1 MKNLLLATAA
11 SLALASPLWAQDT
24 AQDPAKA
31 AAPAAPALTAYD
43 AATVVATVN
52 GAQITLGN
60 LIAMRD
66 ALPDQYKSIPD
77 EELYPGLLDQIID
90 QTLLAAQVSDS
101 PEHDPLRV
109 KLQLENSRRGA
120 LASEVVAKEFEGA
133 VEEAKVKAAYDAAFK
148 DFKPEPEFNASHIL
162 VATEDEAKAI
172 EAQLKD
178 GGDFAAIAKEK
189 STDTASGAQGGEL
202 GWFGLGR
209 MVPEFETAVSSLQP
223 GQVSDPV
230 KTQFGWHIV
239 KLNEK
244 RDSAPPPLEEVRAD
258 FENQIR
264 QEAFQARVAELRA
277 AATITKA
284 EPTVPPTAIRQ
295 SDLLSN

>member
-1 MKNLLLATAA
+1 MKNLLLAATAG
-11 SLALASPLWAQDT
+11 LALASPLWAQDAAT
-24 AQDPAKA
+24 PAPAA
-31 AAPAAPALTAYD
+31 AAPTLSTYD
-43 AATVVATVN
+43 VTTVVATVN
-52 GAQITLGN
+52 NTQITLGN

-66 ALPDQYKSIPD
+66 ALPEQYKSIPD

-90 QTLLAAQVSDS
+90 QTLLAAQVSAS
-101 PEHDPLRV
+101 PDTDPLRV

-120 LASEVVAKEFEGA
+120 LASEVVAKEFQGP
-133 VEEAKVKAAYDAAFK
+133 VDEAKVKTAYDAAFK
-148 DFKPEPEFNASHIL
+148 DFKPAPEFNASHIL

-172 EAQLKD
+172 ETQLKD

-189 STDTASGAQGGEL
+189 STDTASGAQGGDL

-209 MVPEFETAVSSLQP
+209 MVPEFETAVSSLEP
-223 GQVSDPV
+223 GQVSAPI

-244 RDSAPPPLEEVRAD
+244 RDSAPPPLQEVRAE

-295 SDLLSN
+295 SDLLGN